1 MKRSRVEFTKPMK
14 KTHTILIP
22 SMLDFHFPLLK
33 YAFLSGGYKCD
44 VIGVNE
50 YSRSQMINA
59 GWEYSNNDVCFPCN
73 LIIGQFICA
82 LKSGKY
88 DTAKTALLL
97 PQTGGG
103 CRACNY
109 IMLLRKAL
117 LKAGL
122 QNVPVVSLNV
132 SGVEKH
138 RGFSIT
144 PKMVLTACAAIYYSD
159 LLLYL
164 YNELSPY
171 ELKKGETLDKVR
183 LWNSRL
189 SRLFEHGK
197 AADPI
202 SMCVIFRRI
211 CESFATINCD
221 KSRSV
226 KKVAVTGEL
235 YIKFCALGNGETEK
249 YLRDLGCQ
257 IYMSGF
263 VPYIMYLADSC
274 TNDDNIYGRKTLAG
288 VGAKFLIA
296 YMKTLWCKMNSA
308 LVQNGFEPIEDY
320 RSLKSY
326 GENFGCLGETMGDSW
341 LIGAEMCSAL
351 KNGCKGVVMLLPFGC
366 LVSHTCARGII
377 KRIKKLYPDS
387 IITAVDHDSGTAD
400 VNIKNRI
407 KMTLDFMDNNIMKHN
422 KN

>member
-138 RGFSIT
+138 SGFSIT

-171 ELKKGETLDKVR
+171 ELKRVKR
-183 LWNSRL
+183 L
-189 SRLFEHGK
+189 
-197 AADPI
+197 I
-202 SMCVIFRRI
+202 
-211 CESFATINCD
+211 
-221 KSRSV
+221 KS
-226 KKVAVTGEL
+226 
-235 YIKFCALGNGETEK
+235 
-249 YLRDLGCQ
+249 
-257 IYMSGF
+257 
-263 VPYIMYLADSC
+263 
-274 TNDDNIYGRKTLAG
+274 
-288 VGAKFLIA
+288 A
-296 YMKTLWCKMNSA
+296 Y
-308 LVQNGFEPIEDY
+308 
-320 RSLKSY
+320 
-326 GENFGCLGETMGDSW
+326 
-341 LIGAEMCSAL
+341 
-351 KNGCKGVVMLLPFGC
+351 
-366 LVSHTCARGII
+366 
-377 KRIKKLYPDS
+377 
-387 IITAVDHDSGTAD
+387 GTAD
-400 VNIKNRI
+400 CHGSLNMAKQPIRSQCASYSARYAKA
-407 KMTLDFMDNNIMKHN
+407 LLQ
-422 KN
+422 